1 MSWKTEEEVVDRA
14 NDSLLGLG
22 ASVWSNDIKK
32 ATRVARELDAGT
44 VWVNNHFDITPM
56 ATFGGHK
63 ESGIGTEWGANGLK
77 GFCNVQT
84 LFVNKSIV
92 S

>member
-1 MSWKTEEEVVDRA
+1 MSWKTEEEVIERA
-14 NDSLLGLG
+14 NDTLLGLG

-32 ATRVARELDAGT
+32 ASRVARELDAGT
-44 VWVNNHFDITPM
+44 VWVNNHFDITPL
-56 ATFGGHK
+56 APFGGHK
-63 ESGIGTEWGANGLK
+63 ESGIGTEWGTNGLK

-84 LFVNKSIV
+84 LFVSKTIV